1 MLFRS
6 QVLKASFGS
15 RIVATKWD
23 EISGSFLANIR
34 IEGIDRH
41 GILQELTRMISTALN
56 IDIRR
61 LNIEADKE
69 VFTCD
74 LGVLVSNTEAVVE
87 LCKSI
92 LKIEGVRKADRVRV
106 YEQEQ

>member
-1 MLFRS
+1 MSRDA
-6 QVLKASFGS
+6 QVRKQVFGS

-61 LNIEADKE
+61 LNIEGD
-69 VFTCD
+69 T
-74 LGVLVSNTEAVVE
+74 
-87 LCKSI
+87 
-92 LKIEGVRKADRVRV
+92 RKCLRVTFRSSSRT
-106 YEQEQ
+106 QRRLWSFAKAS